1 MASYRNFNKKW
12 WGQTSCMG
20 PHLDLIVVFS
30 VSCEL
35 CFEYYIH
42 DQNMFTINES
52 WRLRWSREVLVV
64 TCKVKLEMVF
74 FPQIYGLSKLFILS
88 ILEKGY
94 STNALYFRMS
104 EWVNIFF
111 NANSAIC
118 HLYQRE
124 SKLIFN
130 EMMMRSV
137 LY

>member
-1 MASYRNFNKKW
+1 
-12 WGQTSCMG
+12 
-20 PHLDLIVVFS
+20 
-30 VSCEL
+30 
-35 CFEYYIH
+35 
-42 DQNMFTINES
+42 MFTINES